1 MPTQHTD
8 LDPEDSASQVAS
20 CLGIM
25 STTSS
30 KLLARKIDLDRR
42 RAKLQAI
49 HVCDLATAK
58 VDAAA
63 TTAEARLQIKEA
75 QLEGEEKYTAL
86 S

>member
-1 MPTQHTD
+1 
-8 LDPEDSASQVAS
+8 
-20 CLGIM
+20 M

-30 KLLARKIDLDRR
+30 KMLARKIDLDRR

-63 TTAEARLQIKEA
+63 TTAEARLQ
-75 QLEGEEKYTAL
+75 LEGEEKYTAL
-86 S
+86 SESGSFVAVLGR